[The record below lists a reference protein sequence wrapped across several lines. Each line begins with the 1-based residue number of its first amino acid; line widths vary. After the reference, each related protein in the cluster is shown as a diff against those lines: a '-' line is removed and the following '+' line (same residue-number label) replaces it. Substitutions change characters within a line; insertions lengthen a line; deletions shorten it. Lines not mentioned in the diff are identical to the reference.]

1 MSQGTL
7 GQYRGGAAAG
17 TLWSSPL
24 SPVVWCGVW
33 VPATSLPLILPRMPP
48 VYTVDSRSLET
59 PGGRAGVL
67 PGKLTVVLIPQ
78 DKEVPADKEK
88 TGGIPVNKA
97 T

>member
-1 MSQGTL
+1 MVYVPRDTGTI
-7 GQYRGGAAAG
+7 QGGAAAG

-33 VPATSLPLILPRMPP
+33 VPATSLPPILPRMPP
-48 VYTVDSRSLET
+48 VYTVDSCSLET
-59 PGGRAGVL
+59 PGEEPVSSE
-67 PGKLTVVLIPQ
+67 LTVVLIPQ

>member
-1 MSQGTL
+1 
-7 GQYRGGAAAG
+7 
-17 TLWSSPL
+17 
-24 SPVVWCGVW
+24 
-33 VPATSLPLILPRMPP
+33 MPP

-59 PGGRAGVL
+59 PGEEPVSSE
-67 PGKLTVVLIPQ
+67 LTVVLIPQ